1 MPALLKLH
9 QCKHEKYDEENKG
22 PCAWEQ
28 QTASEPT
35 FGIASARLVCPTVT
49 EEFVRIIVNPLLE
62 LRLVLFVCRVT
73 AVLRGV
79 LLLAAL
85 IFPPIEEF
93 SLHFLD
99 AVFDDW
105 RWVLDLVTFLV
116 ELEFLHLDGVIWREP
131 HVSEFLSAFL
141 IPPLAEGLLNVFFL
155 AYLLNGRVQGRL
167 KVENPEC
174 CDRQKRHVMMEFEK
188 PERF

>member
-1 MPALLKLH
+1 MPTLFKLH
-9 QCKHEKYDEENKG
+9 QRKHEKYDEENKG

-49 EEFVRIIVNPLLE
+49 EEFVRIIVNPFFE
-62 LRLVLFVCRVT
+62 LRLILLVGRVVAMLLGVLF
-73 AVLRGV
+73 
-79 LLLAAL
+79 LAAL

-116 ELEFLHLDGVIWREP
+116 KLEFLRLYGVVWREP

-141 IPPLAEGLLNVFFL
+141 IPPLVKGLLNVFFL
-155 AYLLNGRVQGRL
+155 AYLLNGRVQGCL
-167 KVENPEC
+167 EVENPEGR
-174 CDRQKRHVMMEFEK
+174 DRQKRHVMMEFEK
-188 PERF
+188 TERF